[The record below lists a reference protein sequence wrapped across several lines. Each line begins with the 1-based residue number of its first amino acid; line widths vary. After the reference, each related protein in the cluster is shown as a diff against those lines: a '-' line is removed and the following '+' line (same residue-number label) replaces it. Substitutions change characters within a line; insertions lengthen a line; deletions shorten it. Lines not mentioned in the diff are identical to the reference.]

1 MSTQDREDWLP
12 EDLDALLAVAMTTV
26 QESKLCHEADAPHAT
41 LIMLA
46 ASFEAALL
54 GQVVAHEDELKA
66 KQEWP
71 AAPSHLHL
79 GQLTKLA
86 LKMGWLTESAG
97 ANVDAILNNARTM
110 AAHPGAYVRGLRQVP
125 ELDLADPFGY
135 LTLLAV
141 VTQATADLA
150 ATVARPSDE
159 TVG

>member
-26 QESKLCHEADAPHAT
+26 QESKLCHEADAPHAA

-79 GQLTKLA
+79 RQLTKLA
-86 LKMGWLTESAG
+86 LKMGWLTEAVR
-97 ANVDAILNNARTM
+97 AKVDAILNNARTM

-125 ELDLADPFGY
+125 ELDLADPSGY
-135 LTLLAV
+135 LALLAV

-150 ATVARPSDE
+150 ATLANPSE